1 MNTPSFFSFQ
11 NFFTRKNL
19 LILLILVLLARV
31 TDMLLLPVYDPSEAR
46 YAAICSNM
54 ALRNNFLEPQFVYQG
69 TLQNFEG
76 KPPLY
81 FQLGGIFCKLF
92 GVNEFSVRLPALLAA
107 LGILAVLFFTV
118 RKLRAERTAVIAA
131 LVCGIE
137 PVFLIFCGFCMTD
150 LFLCLTITGAV
161 CAYTLF
167 SAAEK
172 IPEKKLWSCAFFA
185 ALALGM
191 IVKGPVALVLAGMS
205 VFLFVLINNRWR
217 ELRHHAW
224 VAGPV
229 LFLLITLPWYALM
242 QMKNPDFLEYF
253 FVNENFKRFLYKEY
267 GDRYGAGRETFRGM
281 SLVWF
286 IACNFFCLIAALFPL
301 FVRKKILPC
310 TRQEFRGLLA
320 DPLTGPALL
329 TVVTN
334 VLFWGLTSRVLVTYL
349 LPTIPAGAVLAAELL
364 ERCAPAE
371 ESRWNRLP
379 AIWFTGAA
387 VFCAVGLLYL
397 GLFPLKVEAGAGHFF
412 RKVAEA
418 PENRGKQVYFLRKTP
433 LSAEFY
439 LRERVVNHPDES
451 REESLARSGRCL
463 LFIPDSQLRKLKT
476 PPENRKRIA
485 RSGKWSAY
493 APAEER

>member
-1 MNTPSFFSFQ
+1 MNSPSFFSFQ
-11 NFFTRKNL
+11 RFFTRKNL
-19 LILLILVLLARV
+19 LILLALVLLARV

-54 ALRNNFLEPQFVYQG
+54 AVRNNFLEPQFVHQG

-118 RKLRAERTAVIAA
+118 KKLRSERTAVIAA

-150 LFLCLTITGAV
+150 LLLCLAITGAV

-172 IPEKKLWSCAFFA
+172 IPEKKLWSCGFFV
-185 ALALGM
+185 ALAVGM
-191 IVKGPVALVLAGMS
+191 IVKGPVALVLAGMP
-205 VFLFVLINNRWR
+205 VFLFVLIGNRWR
-217 ELRHHAW
+217 ELKHHAW
-224 VAGPV
+224 IAGTFF
-229 LFLLITLPWYALM
+229 FLLICLPWYLLM

-253 FVNENFKRFLYKEY
+253 FVNENFKRFLFKEY

-281 SLVWF
+281 ALVWF
-286 IACNFFCLIAALFPL
+286 IACNLFCLIAALFPR
-301 FVRKKILPC
+301 FFGKNIFPRTKEEYRNIL
-310 TRQEFRGLLA
+310 T

-334 VLFWGLTSRVLVTYL
+334 VLFWCLTSRVLVTYL

-371 ESRWNRLP
+371 ESRWNRLS
-379 AIWFTGAA
+379 AVWFSGAA
-387 VFCAVGLLYL
+387 VFCAAGLLYL
-397 GLFPLKVEAGAGHFF
+397 GLFPLKVEAGGGHFF
-412 RKVAEA
+412 RKVADA
-418 PENRGKQVYFLRKTP
+418 PENRGMQVYFLRKTP

-451 REESLARSGRCL
+451 REESLARSSRCL

-485 RSGKWSAY
+485 RGGKWNVY

>member
-1 MNTPSFFSFQ
+1 MNCRTSFSFQ
-11 NFFTRKNL
+11 SFFNRKNL
-19 LILLILVLLARV
+19 LILLTVVLLARFA
-31 TDMLLLPVYDPSEAR
+31 DMLLLPVFDPSEAR

-54 ALRNNFLEPQFVYQG
+54 ALRNNFLEPQFIHDG

-81 FQLGGIFCKLF
+81 FQLGGLFCKLF
-92 GVNEFSVRLPALLAA
+92 GVNEFSVRLPAFLAA

-118 RKLRAERTAVIAA
+118 RKLRSERSAVIAA
-131 LVCGIE
+131 LLCGTE

-150 LFLCLTITGAV
+150 LLLCFTITGAV

-172 IPEKKLWSCAFFA
+172 VPEKKLWSCGFFVS
-185 ALALGM
+185 LALGM
-191 IVKGPVALVLAGMS
+191 IVKGPVALVLAGMP
-205 VFLFVLINNRWR
+205 VFFFVLVNNRWR
-217 ELRHHAW
+217 ELKHHAW
-224 VAGPV
+224 IAGPV
-229 LFLLITLPWYALM
+229 LFFLICLPWYTLM

-281 SLVWF
+281 SLVYF
-286 IACNFFCLIAALFPL
+286 LACNLFCLIAAFFPRL
-301 FVRKKILPC
+301 AGKKIFPR
-310 TRQEFRGLLA
+310 TRQEYRNLLA

-349 LPTIPAGAVLAAELL
+349 LPTIPAGAVLVAELL
-364 ERCAPAE
+364 EKRTPAE
-371 ESRWNRLP
+371 ENKWNRLP
-379 AIWFTGAA
+379 AVWFSGVAL
-387 VFCAVGLLYL
+387 FCAAGLLYL
-397 GLFPLKVEAGAGHFF
+397 GLFPLKVEAGAGRFF
-412 RKVAEA
+412 RKVADA
-418 PENRGKQVYFLRKTP
+418 PENRGMRVYFMRKTP

-439 LRERVVNHPDES
+439 LREKVVNHPDEL

-463 LFIPDSQLRKLKT
+463 LFIPDSQLRKLQT
-476 PPENRKRIA
+476 PPGRKRIA
-485 RSGKWSAY
+485 RGSRWSAY
-493 APAEER
+493 APSER

>member
-1 MNTPSFFSFQ
+1 MDRRTFFSFQ
-11 NFFTRKNL
+11 SFFNRKNL
-19 LILLILVLLARV
+19 LILLTLVLLAR
-31 TDMLLLPVYDPSEAR
+31 TADMFLLPVFDPSEAR

-54 ALRNNFLEPQFVYQG
+54 ALRNNFLEPQFVYEG
-69 TLQNFEG
+69 KMQNFEG

-81 FQLGGIFCKLF
+81 FQMGGIACKLF
-92 GVNEFSVRLPALLAA
+92 GVNEFSVRLPAFLAA

-118 RKLRAERTAVIAA
+118 RKLRSERSAVIAA
-131 LVCGIE
+131 LLCGIE

-150 LFLCLTITGAV
+150 LLLCFTITGAV

-167 SAAEK
+167 SAAGK

-191 IVKGPVALVLAGMS
+191 IVKGPVALVLAGMP
-205 VFLFVLINNRWR
+205 VFFFVLISNRWR

-229 LFLLITLPWYALM
+229 LFLLITLPWYTLM

-253 FVNENFKRFLYKEY
+253 FVNENFKRFLFKEY

-286 IACNFFCLIAALFPL
+286 IACNFFCLIAACFPRL
-301 FVRKKILPC
+301 AGKKIFPR
-310 TRQEFRGLLA
+310 TKQEYRDILA

-329 TVVTN
+329 TVITN
-334 VLFWGLTSRVLVTYL
+334 VLFWGLTSRVLITYL
-349 LPTIPAGAVLAAELL
+349 LPTIPAGAVLVAELL
-364 ERCAPAE
+364 EKRIPAE
-371 ESRWNRLP
+371 ENRWTRLP
-379 AIWFTGAA
+379 AVWFSGAA
-387 VFCAVGLLYL
+387 LFCAAGLLYL

-412 RKVAEA
+412 RKVADA
-418 PENRGKQVYFLRKTP
+418 PENRGLRVYFLRKTP

-439 LRERVVNHPDES
+439 LRGRVVNHPDEL

-463 LFIPDSQLRKLKT
+463 LFIPDGQLRKLKT
-476 PPENRKRIA
+476 PPARKRIA
-485 RSGKWSAY
+485 RSNRWTVY

>member
-1 MNTPSFFSFQ
+1 MNCRTDFSFRSFF
-11 NFFTRKNL
+11 NRKNL
-19 LILLILVLLARV
+19 LILLAIVLLARLADV
-31 TDMLLLPVYDPSEAR
+31 LLLPVFDPSEAR

-54 ALRNNFLEPQFVYQG
+54 ALRGNFLEPQFVFRG

-81 FQLGGIFCKLF
+81 FQLGGICCKIF
-92 GVNEFSVRLPALLAA
+92 GVNEFAVRLPALLAA

-118 RKLRAERTAVIAA
+118 RKLHSERNAVIAA
-131 LVCGIE
+131 LLCGIE

-150 LFLCLTITGAV
+150 LLLCLTITGAV

-167 SAAEK
+167 SAAGR
-172 IPEKKLWSCAFFA
+172 ISEKKLWSCGFFVS
-185 ALALGM
+185 LALGM
-191 IVKGPVALVLAGMS
+191 IVKGPVALVLAGMP
-205 VFLFVLINNRWR
+205 VFFFVLIGNRWS
-217 ELRHHAW
+217 ELKHHAW
-224 VAGPV
+224 VAGSV
-229 LFLLITLPWYALM
+229 LFFLIVLPWYLLM

-253 FVNENFKRFLYKEY
+253 FINENFKRFLFKEY

-281 SLVWF
+281 SAVYF
-286 IACNFFCLIAALFPL
+286 IACNLFCLIAALLP
-301 FVRKKILPC
+301 RPAGRKILPR
-310 TRQEFRGLLA
+310 TKEEYRNLLT

-349 LPTIPAGAVLAAELL
+349 LPTIPAGAVLVAELL
-364 ERCAPAE
+364 EKCTPTE

-379 AIWFTGAA
+379 AVWFSGTA
-387 VFCAVGLLYL
+387 VFCAAGLLYL

-412 RKVAEA
+412 RKVADA
-418 PENRGKQVYFLRKTP
+418 PENRGKRVYFLRKTP

-451 REESLARSGRCL
+451 RETGLARSGRCL
-463 LFIPDSQLRKLKT
+463 LFVPDSQLRKLKA
-476 PPENRKRIA
+476 PPNRKRIA
-485 RSGKWSAY
+485 RGSRWSVF
-493 APAEER
+493 APSEER